1 MQRSFRSAIGLA
13 LLAAALATMPDSAF
27 AHPFGSLQGFAA
39 AAAHPFTGL
48 DHLLAMVAVGLW
60 ATHRATGGR
69 GSVEWRL
76 PLAFV
81 GGLSAGAILGAFGVP
96 LPFVEAGITLS
107 VLFLGLAVA
116 AGYDMPLA
124 WAVSLTAAFGLFHG
138 HAHGVELLAGTIGLV
153 TGLGFVLSTAVLH
166 LAGIGAGLGLTHL
179 PGTSG
184 GGLRRGAGL
193 ATAAAGLMLIAA

>member
-13 LLAAALATMPDSAF
+13 LLAAALATMPGSAF

-39 AAAHPFTGL
+39 AAVHPLTGL

-69 GSVEWRL
+69 GPVEWRL
-76 PLAFV
+76 PLAFA
-81 GGLSAGAILGAFGVP
+81 GGLSGGAILGAFGVP
-96 LPFVEAGITLS
+96 LPFVEAGIILS

-116 AGYDMPLA
+116 AGRDMPLA
-124 WAVSLTAAFGLFHG
+124 WAVPLTAAFGLFHG
-138 HAHGVELLAGTIGLV
+138 HAHGVELLAGATGLV

-166 LAGIGAGLGLTHL
+166 LAGIAAGLGLTHL

-184 GGLRRGAGL
+184 SGLRRGAGL
-193 ATAAAGLMLIAA
+193 ATAAAGLMLIVA